1 MRVTKSAWAWGWS
14 SSGSAAIAGLVAAA
28 LLVAAP
34 ASAVVF
40 LSRNEALALAF
51 SGADRIERLSF
62 VLTDE
67 QAERIEQRARAPLDS
82 RLQTLH
88 AGYNGDRLLGY
99 ALIDV
104 HTVRTLPEA
113 LMVVIDPDGRL
124 RSVRMLAFHE
134 PGEFMPTDRWFAQFT
149 GRELD
154 ASLQLHGRVHAIAG
168 ATLSARAVTRSVRRA
183 LAIHEVLVAPPAL
196 AQADAE

>member
-1 MRVTKSAWAWGWS
+1 MPVTRSVSGWGWC
-14 SSGSAAIAGLVAAA
+14 SSGLAAVAGLAAAA
-28 LLVAAP
+28 LLAAAP
-34 ASAVVF
+34 AAAKVF

-51 SGADRIERLSF
+51 PGADRVERMSF
-62 VLTDE
+62 VLTEE

-82 RLQTLH
+82 RVQTLH
-88 AGYNGDRLLGY
+88 AGYRGDRLLGY

-113 LMVVIDPDGRL
+113 LMVVIEPDGRV

-134 PGEFMPTDRWFAQFT
+134 PQEFMPTRRWFGQFA
-149 GRELD
+149 GRQLD
-154 ASLQLHGRVHAIAG
+154 PTLQLHGRVHAVAG

-183 LAIHEVLVAPPAL
+183 LAVHQVLIAPPEL
-196 AQADAE
+196 AEADAE